1 MFITFKRE
9 NNYFFDLNNLR
20 IRIAFNIKTLN
31 FLKTEGIKMR
41 KFYNAVVFFFFLIAL
56 FLFLSSCAT
65 LLKNKSDD
73 VSFSSDPAGSE
84 VYANGKL
91 LGTTPVKLRLKTDS
105 TYTIEFKKEG
115 HDTKTFLLGNHI
127 SGGWIVLDIV
137 CGVIPLAVDA
147 ITGDWY
153 SLDQENVNVILD
165 KQLLNNP

>member
-1 MFITFKRE
+1 
-9 NNYFFDLNNLR
+9 
-20 IRIAFNIKTLN
+20 
-31 FLKTEGIKMR
+31 MR
-41 KFYNAVVFFFFLIAL
+41 KFNNTAVFFFFLIAL

-84 VYANGKL
+84 VYANGKF

-105 TYTIEFKKEG
+105 SYTIEFKKEG
-115 HDTKTFLLGNHI
+115 YDTKTVFLGNHV

-137 CGVIPLAVDA
+137 CGIFPVAVDA

-153 SLDQENVNVILD
+153 SLDQENVNGILD
-165 KQLLNNP
+165 K